1 MINKIQGMNSIAYGK
16 ALAIQN
22 LVEDTFFKNFLD
34 SCHRC
39 KKIPDMVVMLDGTPF
54 ATKV

>member
-1 MINKIQGMNSIAYGK
+1 MNSIAYGK
-16 ALAIQN
+16 ALAIKN